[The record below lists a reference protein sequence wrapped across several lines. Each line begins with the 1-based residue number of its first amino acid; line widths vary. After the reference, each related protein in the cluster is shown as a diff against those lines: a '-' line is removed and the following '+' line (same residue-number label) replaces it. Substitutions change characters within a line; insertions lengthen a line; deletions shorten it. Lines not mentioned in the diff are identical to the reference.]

1 MPQKRP
7 TSQPAINS
15 SNVGFKLLKKAG
27 WQEGTG
33 LGASNQGPK
42 EPLQLPVQVATTGL
56 GFTKA
61 PDVTLQPK
69 KATHAAG
76 STAAA
81 GGAAAAAAD
90 NSSLGGPGQRIG
102 PKQAKANVAQMVEQE
117 LAFESTEQ
125 KVALHT
131 ARLR

>member
-7 TSQPAINS
+7 ASQPAINS
-15 SNVGFKLLKKAG
+15 SNVGFRLLKKAG

-42 EPLQLPVQVATTGL
+42 EPLQLPVQVATAGL
-56 GFTKA
+56 GFSKG
-61 PDVTLQPK
+61 PDVTLQPEK
-69 KATHAAG
+69 GTQAAG
-76 STAAA
+76 KEAAA
-81 GGAAAAAAD
+81 GAAAAD
-90 NSSLGGPGQRIG
+90 SGLGGPGQRIG

-117 LAFESTEQ
+117 LASESTEQ

-131 ARLR
+131 ARMR